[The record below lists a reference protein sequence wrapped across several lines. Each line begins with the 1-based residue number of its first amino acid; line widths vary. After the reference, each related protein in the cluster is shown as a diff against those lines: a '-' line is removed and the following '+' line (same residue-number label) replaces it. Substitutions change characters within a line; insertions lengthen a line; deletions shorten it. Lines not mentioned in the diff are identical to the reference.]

1 MKQTLTLLFYCL
13 CCTGNLQAQCWQSL
27 AASAFHTNAVKSDG
41 TLWSWGRNTFGQLG
55 DGTTDDKLSPTQ
67 IGTDHNWKS
76 VYAGDFFAI
85 ALKTDGTLWAWGQ
98 NTHGQLG
105 IGNQIDQN
113 SPVQIGTDTD
123 WETASAGGFFSMA
136 LKTNGTLWTW
146 GYNFFG
152 QLGIGTNI
160 NQKSPV
166 QVGTSHAWKTI
177 SAGWAHALA
186 LQADATLWA
195 WGYNYSGQVGNGT
208 NQHPNTPQQISQDKH
223 WTQIAAGGFH
233 SLALTNA
240 GALYTWGDNEYGALG
255 VDSTTTATNIP
266 QQMGSNTDWNYIDA
280 GTEYTLALK
289 TNGTLWTW
297 GGNYYGQL
305 GDGTNV
311 QKNSPVQIG
320 TDQDWT
326 TLTSC
331 YDYHTFI
338 VKTDGSLWAC
348 GRNHKGQLG
357 NGTTTNQSNF
367 TQIACPT
374 VAVLNPAPAPQ
385 FEIVPNPVSE
395 QIKLQWTN
403 EEWSSVQFE
412 ISNLLGQTILSKQ
425 SLPFEQQIRV
435 ETLPNG
441 VYFLH
446 LYHAQGQF
454 SRSFVKI

>member
-1 MKQTLTLLFYCL
+1 
-13 CCTGNLQAQCWQSL
+13 
-27 AASAFHTNAVKSDG
+27 
-41 TLWSWGRNTFGQLG
+41 
-55 DGTTDDKLSPTQ
+55 
-67 IGTDHNWKS
+67 
-76 VYAGDFFAI
+76 
-85 ALKTDGTLWAWGQ
+85 
-98 NTHGQLG
+98 LG

-123 WETASAGGFFSMA
+123 WETASAGGFFSIA

-146 GYNFFG
+146 GYNFYG
-152 QLGIGTNI
+152 QLGDGTKI
-160 NQKSPV
+160 NKKSPV
-166 QVGTSHAWKTI
+166 QVGTDHAWKTI

-208 NQHPNTPQQISQDKH
+208 QQHQYTPLQISQDKH

-233 SLALTNA
+233 SVALTKT

-255 VDSTTTATNIP
+255 VDSTTTATNTP
-266 QQMGSNTDWNYIDA
+266 QPMGSNTDWNYIDA
-280 GTEYTLALK
+280 GSAYTLALK

-305 GDGTNV
+305 GDGTNQ

-331 YDYHTFI
+331 YDYHTLI

-357 NGTTTNQSNF
+357 NGTTINQSNF

-374 VAVLNPAPAPQ
+374 VAVFNPTPAPPFEIFPNPA
-385 FEIVPNPVSE
+385 SE
-395 QIKLQWTN
+395 QIWLQWTN
-403 EEWSSVQFE
+403 EHWSNVQFE
-412 ISNLLGQTILSKQ
+412 ISDMLGKTFLSKQ
-425 SLPFEQQIRV
+425 SLPFSEQIGV
-435 ETLPNG
+435 ESLPKG
-441 VYFLH
+441 VYLLH
-446 LYHAQGQF
+446 LFHDEGYVT
-454 SRSFVKI
+454 RVFVKI